1 MTIDRS
7 WKTLWFK
14 PKPIGMWAL
23 KTVKIVVVMKI
34 CLSGNVIQFY
44 WFNLSFAA
52 QIPNVYSF
60 YPQ

>member
-1 MTIDRS
+1 
-7 WKTLWFK
+7 
-14 PKPIGMWAL
+14 MWAL

-34 CLSGNVIQFY
+34 CLSGNAIQFY